1 MLGRVGTC
9 VASGWRNAMNIRPR
23 QWLGLDISAASFDAA
38 LAEEGALPELR
49 QTTRAYPRTR
59 DGVSACLAHAG
70 EVAGVALEST
80 GRYSQEAA
88 VWLRE
93 VRPGLR
99 VCVLN
104 PMQVKAYGR
113 SLAIRNKN
121 DQVDARMIACF
132 AASRRPKPSW
142 VPAPELLRLREL
154 VKQRAAVKRMLAAD
168 RMRAQPGE
176 DGLLSQVRDGLHT
189 QMKVAVAQLEAGIRG
204 LLQEYPALKADVQ
217 RMMTTPGVGL
227 IVATTVLALLGDLRR
242 FERGSQLAAFAGVSP
257 QQQTSGTSVR
267 GRTRMCKQGSSRVRQ
282 ALYLAAMAAVRTEGP
297 LQDAYR
303 ALVARG
309 KRRKAAL
316 GAIMR
321 RLLLVL
327 RALLVHDTDYQAERH
342 SSVAA

>member
-9 VASGWRNAMNIRPR
+9 VASEGRNAMNIRPT

-49 QTTRAYPRTR
+49 QPTRAYPRTR
-59 DGVSACLAHAG
+59 EGIATCLARAG

-88 VWLRE
+88 AWLRE
-93 VRPGLR
+93 ARPGLR

-121 DQVDARMIACF
+121 DQVDARVIACF

-142 VPAPELLRLREL
+142 VPAPELLQLREL
-154 VKQRAAVKRMLAAD
+154 VKERAAVKRMLAAD
-168 RMRAQPGE
+168 RMRAHPGE
-176 DGLLSQVRDGLHT
+176 GKLLGQVRAGLHT
-189 QMKVAVAQLEAGIRG
+189 QMKVAVAQLEDGIRA
-204 LLQEYPALKADVQ
+204 LLKAHPSLQADVR
-217 RMMTTPGVGL
+217 RMMTAPGVGL

-282 ALYLAAMAAVRTEGP
+282 ALYLAAMAAVRVDGP
-297 LQDAYR
+297 LKSAYE

-321 RLLLVL
+321 RLLVIL
-327 RALLVHDTDYQAERH
+327 RALLVHGTDYRIVET
-342 SSVAA
+342 SAA